1 MPRGICA
8 AQGCRTF
15 VWARGARTAAR
26 GGRGSL
32 CEARAE
38 RGVGGGGG
46 TRDAVVAR
54 VARAGGGCAGQDG
67 CVHRTVV
74 FTGPRTLCG
83 NRRLVQGGWNVGRR
97 RRRFPVMCKATR
109 REKHPQDARLKL
121 INSTKSGYEEGR
133 AAGARAAGEAD
144 SRLKT
149 VRRTSVQ
156 SVLETSTAY
165 YQPSPLGFER
175 RNVGVTKSP
184 SVV

>member
-1 MPRGICA
+1 M
-8 AQGCRTF
+8 
-15 VWARGARTAAR
+15 
-26 GGRGSL
+26 L
-32 CEARAE
+32 
-38 RGVGGGGG
+38 GGGGG
-46 TRDAVVAR
+46 GSRSCVKLVYR
-54 VARAGGGCAGQDG
+54 GEGGG
-67 CVHRTVV
+67 
-74 FTGPRTLCG
+74 
-83 NRRLVQGGWNVGRR
+83 GGGSNTWVDSNWGISRST
-97 RRRFPVMCKATR
+97 AR